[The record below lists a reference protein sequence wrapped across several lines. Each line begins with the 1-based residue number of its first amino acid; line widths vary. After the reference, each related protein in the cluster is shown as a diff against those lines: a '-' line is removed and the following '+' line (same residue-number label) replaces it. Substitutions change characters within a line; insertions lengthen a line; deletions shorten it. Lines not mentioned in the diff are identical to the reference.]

1 MARLRADSRSL
12 AWSVDRLVVLIIVP
26 FVKAH
31 LQTESD
37 EKVDHGFRLSETDGD
52 PDGDPDR

>member
-12 AWSVDRLVVLIIVP
+12 ACSVDRLVVLIIVP

-37 EKVDHGFRLSETDGD
+37 EKVDHGFRLSETDDD
-52 PDGDPDR
+52 PD